1 MASPSAIRRLE
12 TAAIRTHRCS
22 PLPLQGARDSAMK
35 TFSERNPVRL
45 GLIGTGVVVALLVGV
60 FNYDK
65 IPGWPGRTTIVAEF
79 ADASGLNAGD
89 AVQISGI
96 KVGKVDRIALG
107 GDHVDV
113 ALQFD
118 AHGQHLGT
126 RTTAAIKVE
135 TALGRRYVEL
145 RPDGDGNIGGRIR
158 VDHTTSGYDL
168 TQSVNQLTSR
178 LADTDKKQLAD
189 AVDEVSKVLD
199 NLPPNL
205 RSSLD
210 GVSRLSQTIAS
221 RDSAVRDLLDQT
233 QSVTGILAQR
243 NRNLT
248 ALMTDGGSLFAS
260 LNDRATMIRSLLVNV
275 QAVSDQLHGLVRDN
289 KQAFAPMLAELD
301 RILGLLN
308 TNYDNINA
316 AISGL
321 RPFVSQVG
329 EVVGSGPF
337 FGVLLHNIA
346 PANLNGQQ
354 PGSPGGGK

>member
-1 MASPSAIRRLE
+1 
-12 TAAIRTHRCS
+12 
-22 PLPLQGARDSAMK
+22 MK
-35 TFSERNPVRL
+35 SFSERNPVRL
-45 GLIGTGVVVALLVGV
+45 GLIGIGVIVALLVAV

-65 IPGWPGRTTIVAEF
+65 LPGMPGHTTIVAEF

-96 KVGKVDRIALG
+96 AVGKVDRIALS
-107 GDHVDV
+107 GDHVDI
-113 ALQFD
+113 ALRID
-118 AHGQHLGT
+118 THGQRLGT

-145 RPDGDGNIGGRIR
+145 RPDGDGSIGGRIAL
-158 VDHTTSGYDL
+158 DHTTSGYDL
-168 TQSVNQLTSR
+168 TDSLNQLTTR
-178 LADTDKKQLAD
+178 LADTGKKQLAD
-189 AVDEVSKVLD
+189 AVDEVSKVFD
-199 NLPPNL
+199 NLPANL

-221 RDSAVRDLLDQT
+221 RDGAVRDLLDQT

-243 NRNLT
+243 NQNLT
-248 ALMTDGGSLFAS
+248 TLMTDGGSLFAA
-260 LNDRATMIRSLLVNV
+260 LNDRAVMIRSLLANV
-275 QAVSDQLHGLVRDN
+275 RAVSDQLHGLVQDN
-289 KQAFAPMLAELD
+289 KQTFAPTLAELD

-316 AISGL
+316 AIAGM
-321 RPFVSQVG
+321 RPYVNQVG

-337 FGVLLHNIA
+337 FGVLLQNIA